1 MLRRPLKVD
10 QDRVRSDAEMPR
22 FRQRIKNRVPHRAG
36 VSKRRP
42 LACFQKGRRFII
54 SLVIISVFVVS
65 VIFVLISSSSR
76 QHAASSLRL
85 SSNNPSHHKQHFNSL
100 CDIRVCSHQLL
111 NAPKT
116 DGLLPKDGSIQAM
129 DALWQAGIHCFD
141 IDSVTLKDGTLLAAH
156 PKRFAAAVETNS
168 IHDATAP
175 EEFTLKEARN
185 AGVDEIGFPLLKD
198 ALIHFGS
205 LVKRAQRNQSELSLS
220 EGRPLLNLDLKGPNL
235 TMQHII
241 NLEQIAK
248 ENDILQYVVICATAL
263 GSNDV
268 GPGIDLLQLLGV
280 KRNNSLKIGLVL
292 RDRVDEDND
301 LERVFRLINQYS
313 AVELIVPSNNFY
325 VQYFHSL
332 KSAQKPISS
341 WTVDDE
347 GGLMHAVESGLDAII
362 SNHPIQLN
370 SKLGSMKG
378 SC

>member
-1 MLRRPLKVD
+1 
-10 QDRVRSDAEMPR
+10 MPR
-22 FRQRIKNRVPHRAG
+22 FSQRIKNRVPHHRAR
-36 VSKRRP
+36 VSRQRS

-65 VIFVLISSSSR
+65 VIFVLTNSSR
-76 QHAASSLRL
+76 KHAASSLRL
-85 SSNNPSHHKQHFNSL
+85 SSNNPSHHYKPQFNSL

-116 DGLLPKDGSIQAM
+116 NGLLPKDGSIQAM

-141 IDSVTLKDGTLLAAH
+141 IDIVTLKDGTLLTAH

-205 LVKRAQRNQSELSLS
+205 LVTRAQDNQSELSLS

-235 TMQHII
+235 TIDHII
-241 NLEQIAK
+241 NLEKMAK
-248 ENDILQYVVICATAL
+248 QNDILQYVVICATAL
-263 GSNDV
+263 GSNDI
-268 GPGIDLLQLLGV
+268 GPGIDLLSLLGE

-292 RDRVDEDND
+292 RDRVEEDND
-301 LERVFRLINQYS
+301 LERVHRLIDQYP
-313 AVELIVPSNNFY
+313 AVELIAPSNNFN

-347 GGLMHAVESGLDAII
+347 GGLLHAVESGLDAII

-370 SKLGSMKG
+370 SKLGSMKRT
-378 SC
+378 C

>member
-1 MLRRPLKVD
+1 MR
-10 QDRVRSDAEMPR
+10 
-22 FRQRIKNRVPHRAG
+22 
-36 VSKRRP
+36 
-42 LACFQKGRRFII
+42 
-54 SLVIISVFVVS
+54 
-65 VIFVLISSSSR
+65 LI
-76 QHAASSLRL
+76 
-85 SSNNPSHHKQHFNSL
+85 
-100 CDIRVCSHQLL
+100 
-111 NAPKT
+111 
-116 DGLLPKDGSIQAM
+116 
-129 DALWQAGIHCFD
+129 
-141 IDSVTLKDGTLLAAH
+141 
-156 PKRFAAAVETNS
+156 VETNS

-205 LVKRAQRNQSELSLS
+205 LVKTAQHNQNELSIS

-235 TMQHII
+235 SMQHII

-263 GSNDV
+263 GSNDI
-268 GPGIDLLQLLGV
+268 GPGIDLLSLLGV
-280 KRNNSLKIGLVL
+280 RQNNSLKIGLVL
-292 RDRVDEDND
+292 RDRVYEDND
-301 LERVFRLINQYS
+301 LERVFRLIHQYP
-313 AVELIVPSNNFY
+313 AVELIVPSNNFN